1 MHHMFT
7 PLSKPIVNER
17 GERLLGVSEGS
28 GSVADA
34 RVSIVLAHHE
44 RGIVVVQNSRRSIW
58 ELPGGYVDRGERAA
72 DCALRELFEES
83 GLTGSEIALLGV
95 LDIERPSPY
104 SDILKCALFQCRA
117 EGAPS
122 PGDAEILAVAFWE
135 PMSRLGPISTIDAAI
150 LRGGLRE
157 CA

>member
-1 MHHMFT
+1 MNRMIT
-7 PLSKPIVNER
+7 PLSEPIVNER
-17 GERLLGVSEGS
+17 GERVLGVGEGS
-28 GSVADA
+28 ASVDDV

-44 RGIVVVQNSRRSIW
+44 RGIVVVQNSHRSIW
-58 ELPGGYVDRGERAA
+58 ELPGGYVDCGERAA

-83 GLTGSEIALLGV
+83 GLTGSEIVLLGI

-104 SDILKCALFQCRA
+104 SDILKCALFECRA

-122 PGDAEILAVAFWE
+122 PGDAEISAVAFWD
-135 PMSRLGPISTIDAAI
+135 PMSILGPISTIDAAI
-150 LRGGLRE
+150 LRGGLRG